1 MPLGFPPYSR
11 KPKSTLKKVMDNE
24 MIYAVLSKTLTLLD
38 IVENINKLVEYKESR
53 SIGKDTKRIRNK
65 TS

>member
-1 MPLGFPPYSR
+1 
-11 KPKSTLKKVMDNE
+11 